1 MEPPGG
7 QPPDRDKQL
16 VLHQQNQP
24 KLSSLRVTTTNEPT
38 SASSQQQQQ
47 QQLQLQQHHRH
58 QHMLQPQSSQQSTT
72 PSLSSS
78 SLNLSQPPIERL
90 SRPMA
95 FDKVSFFLA
104 NFIKSKLHLKI

>member
-16 VLHQQNQP
+16 VLHQQIQP
-24 KLSSLRVTTTNEPT
+24 KLSSLRVTTTNEP
-38 SASSQQQQQ
+38 SSVSSQQQHRH
-47 QQLQLQQHHRH
+47 LHQLQQ
-58 QHMLQPQSSQQSTT
+58 QSSQQSTT

-78 SLNLSQPPIERL
+78 SLNLSHPPIERL

-95 FDKVSFFLA
+95 FDKVSF
-104 NFIKSKLHLKI
+104 S

>member
-24 KLSSLRVTTTNEPT
+24 KLSSLRVTPTNEPSST
-38 SASSQQQQQ
+38 SSQQQYRHVH
-47 QQLQLQQHHRH
+47 QLQQ
-58 QHMLQPQSSQQSTT
+58 QSSQQSTS

-78 SLNLSQPPIERL
+78 TLNISHPPIERL

-95 FDKVSFFLA
+95 FDKVRVQFAISLS
-104 NFIKSKLHLKI
+104 NYVY